1 MHINHNIPAQLANTQ
16 SIKSEN
22 RLSSS
27 LQRLS
32 SGYKITK
39 ASDDP
44 AGKAI
49 SQKMRNQIRALER
62 ASDNGADGNSVLQT
76 AEGALT
82 EVSSMLQRVRE
93 LAVKAANETY
103 VLEDK
108 ETIQAEIDQLLD
120 EVDRISE
127 TTEFNN
133 KYLLNGSIGRTAIC
147 KNDNVSITNV
157 SSEVDAGDYEITV
170 DAMGTKATA
179 TINYAPDGTDH
190 TIYLNAIPIEISATD
205 TTASA
210 KQKVLEVCSAIN
222 ISLDG
227 NTLTTNVAG
236 SAQSISVGYDP
247 DRTTWTTTTG
257 TDAEITL
264 GTQFN
269 AGSVSW
275 TASGNC
281 VEIVDRSGFTM
292 TLEIKE
298 DFADADFTVSVF
310 DAGSM
315 NIQIGANEGQFLEI
329 NIPEVSART
338 LGLRTTD
345 GTNIVNVCT
354 LEGAAQAIAT
364 VDDAIT
370 KLSSIRSTIGAYQ
383 NRLEHTISSLDIAVE
398 NMTDAMSRITDTDM
412 ADEMTQY
419 TQSDVLSQ
427 AAASMLAQAN
437 SRPQQIMS
445 ILQG

>member
-16 SIKSEN
+16 SIKSDN

-32 SGYKITK
+32 SGYKITR

-49 SQKMRNQIRALER
+49 SQKMRNQIRALDR
-62 ASDNGADGNSVLQT
+62 ASDNAADGNSVLQT

-82 EVSSMLQRVRE
+82 EVSSMMQRVRE

-103 VLEDK
+103 VLEDR

-120 EVDRISE
+120 EVDRVSE

-133 KYLLNGSIGRTAIC
+133 KYLLNGSIGRTAVC
-147 KNDNVSITNV
+147 KDDNISITNV
-157 SSEVDAGDYEITV
+157 SSEVDANDYEIMV
-170 DAMGTKATA
+170 NAMGTKASQN
-179 TINYAPDGTDH
+179 INYAPDGTNH
-190 TIYLNAIPIEISATD
+190 TIYLNSIPIEISATD

-222 ISLDG
+222 MSLDG
-227 NTLTTNVAG
+227 NTVTTNVAG
-236 SAQSISVGYDP
+236 STQSITVGYDA
-247 DRTTWTTTTG
+247 DRTTWTTVSG
-257 TDAEITL
+257 TDADIVL

-275 TASGNC
+275 TAEGNC
-281 VEIVDRSGFTM
+281 VEIVDRSGFSM
-292 TLEIKE
+292 TFEIKE
-298 DFADADFTVSVF
+298 DFAAADFTVSVY

-315 NIQIGANEGQFLEI
+315 NIQIGANEGQILEI

-338 LGLRTTD
+338 LGLRTSD
-345 GTNIVNVCT
+345 GTNIINVCT
-354 LEGAAQAIAT
+354 MEGAGQTIALI
-364 VDDAIT
+364 DDAIM

-383 NRLEHTISSLDIAVE
+383 NRLEHTISSLDIASE

-419 TQSDVLSQ
+419 TQQDVLSQ

-437 SRPQQIMS
+437 NRPQQIMS

>member
-32 SGYKITK
+32 SGYKITR

-120 EVDRISE
+120 EVERISD

-133 KYLLNGSIGRTAIC
+133 KYLLNGSIGRTAVC

-157 SSEVDAGDYEITV
+157 SSEVDAGDYDITV
-170 DAMGTKATA
+170 NTMGEKALA
-179 TINYAPDGTDH
+179 VINYAPDGTDH

-222 ISLDG
+222 MSLDG
-227 NTLTTNVAG
+227 NTVTTNVAG
-236 SAQSISVGYDP
+236 SVQSITVGYDA
-247 DRTTWTTTTG
+247 DSTTWTTTTG
-257 TDAEITL
+257 KDAEITL
-264 GTQFN
+264 GPQFN

-292 TLEIKE
+292 NFEIKE
-298 DFADADFTVSVF
+298 DFADGAFSVSVF

-338 LGLRTTD
+338 LGLRTSD

-354 LEGAAQAIAT
+354 LEGAGRAIAT
-364 VDDAIT
+364 VDEAIT

-437 SRPQQIMS
+437 NRPQQIMS

>member
-32 SGYKITK
+32 SGYKITR

-133 KYLLNGSIGRTAIC
+133 KYLLNGSIGRTAVC
-147 KNDNVSITNV
+147 KDDNISITNV
-157 SSEVDAGDYEITV
+157 SSDVDADDYEIMV
-170 DAMGTKATA
+170 DAKGTKATA
-179 TINYAPDGTDH
+179 TINYAPDGTNH

-205 TTASA
+205 TVASA

-222 ISLDG
+222 MSLDG

-236 SAQSISVGYDP
+236 ANQSITVGYDP
-247 DRTTWTTTTG
+247 DRATWTTTSG
-257 TDAEITL
+257 TDAEIRL

-281 VEIVDRSGFTM
+281 VEIVDRSGFSM
-292 TLEIKE
+292 TFEIKE
-298 DFADADFTVSVF
+298 DFAAADFTVSVF

-338 LGLRTTD
+338 LGMRTSD

-364 VDDAIT
+364 VDEAIT